1 MIHVLLVEDSSVF
14 VMGLK
19 LALGANPSFGS
30 IESVASPGAAV
41 AYLNAH
47 PETDIAVVDITLESE
62 TDGLT
67 LLGILRDAFPGVK
80 PLVLSHY
87 KIPSYILKAIT
98 FGACAYLAKDSSPE
112 AIVEAIADVAE
123 GKCLF
128 FGETIDSEKILRI
141 FGGKENLQARKPQ
154 GLTPRELEV
163 LQLTSSGYSNAQIAS
178 ALEIS
183 VNTVDSYKERIKG
196 KFGFDSIVECVATAA
211 ANGIVRVGHFAF

>member
-1 MIHVLLVEDSSVF
+1 MINVLLVEDSAVF

-19 LALGANPSFGS
+19 LALSAEPSFGS

-67 LLGILRDAFPGVK
+67 LLGILREAFPSVNAM
-80 PLVLSHY
+80 VLSHY
-87 KIPSYILKAIT
+87 KIPAYILKAIT
-98 FGACAYLAKDSSPE
+98 SGACAYLAKDSSPE
-112 AIVEAIADVAE
+112 SIVEAICDVAD
-123 GKCLF
+123 GRCLF
-128 FGETIDSEKILRI
+128 FGETIDSERILRI
-141 FGGKENLQARKPQ
+141 FGGRENLDARKPQ
-154 GLTPRELEV
+154 GLTPREQEV

-183 VNTVDSYKERIKG
+183 INTVDSYKERIKG
-196 KFGFDSIVECVATAA
+196 KFGLDSIVECVAVAA
-211 ANGIVRVGHFAF
+211 ARGIVAESI

>member
-1 MIHVLLVEDSSVF
+1 MKNVLLIEDSAVF

-19 LALGANPSFGS
+19 LALSADASFGS

-41 AYLNAH
+41 AYLNTH
-47 PETDIAVVDITLESE
+47 PDTDIAVVDITLEAE

-67 LLGILRDAFPGVK
+67 LLGILREAFPGIK
-80 PLVLSHY
+80 TLVLSHY
-87 KIPSYILKAIT
+87 KNPAYILRAIT
-98 FGACAYLAKDSSPE
+98 SGACAYLAKDSAPE
-112 AIVEAIADVAE
+112 SIVRAIGDVAG

-128 FGETIDSEKILRI
+128 FGETIDSAKILRI
-141 FGGKENLQARKPQ
+141 FGGKENLEIRKPQ

-163 LQLTSSGYSNAQIAS
+163 LQLTSSGYSNPQIAS

-196 KFGFDSIVECVATAA
+196 KFGLDSIVECVATAA
-211 ANGIVRVGHFAF
+211 AKGIVTV

>member
-1 MIHVLLVEDSSVF
+1 MINLLLIEDSAVF

-19 LALGANPSFGS
+19 LALQAHTAFGS
-30 IESVASPGAAV
+30 VESVASPGAAV

-47 PETDIAVVDITLESE
+47 PETDIAVVDITLEAE

-80 PLVLSHY
+80 ALVLSHY
-87 KIPSYILKAIT
+87 KNPAYILRAIT
-98 FGACAYLAKDSSPE
+98 SGACAYLAKDSTPE
-112 AIVEAIADVAE
+112 SIVGAIGDVAG

-128 FGETIDSEKILRI
+128 FGETIDAKKILRI
-141 FGGKENLQARKPQ
+141 FGGKENLDARKPQ

-163 LQLTSSGYSNAQIAS
+163 LQLSASGYSNAQIAS

-183 VNTVDSYKERIKG
+183 INTVDSYKERIKG
-196 KFGFDSIVECVATAA
+196 KFGLDSIVECVATAA
-211 ANGIVRVGHFAF
+211 AQGIVTVI

>member
-1 MIHVLLVEDSSVF
+1 MTDILLIEDSAVF

-19 LALGANPSFGS
+19 LALSADPSFGNV
-30 IESVASPGAAV
+30 ESVASAGAAV
-41 AYLNAH
+41 SFLNAH

-67 LLGILRDAFPGVK
+67 LLGILHEAFPGVK
-80 PLVLSHY
+80 TLVLSHY
-87 KIPSYILKAIT
+87 KNPAYILRALSS
-98 FGACAYLAKDSSPE
+98 GACAYLAKDSAPGS
-112 AIVEAIADVAE
+112 IVEAIAGVAA

-141 FGGKENLQARKPQ
+141 FGGKENLAARKPQ
-154 GLTPRELEV
+154 GLTPRELDV

-183 VNTVDSYKERIKG
+183 INTVDSYKERIKG
-196 KFGFDSIVECVATAA
+196 KFGLDSIIECVATAA
-211 ANGIVRVGHFAF
+211 AKGIVTV

>member
-1 MIHVLLVEDSSVF
+1 MINVLLIEDSAVF
-14 VMGLK
+14 VMGLR
-19 LALGANPSFGS
+19 LALGDNPSFGS

-47 PETDIAVVDITLESE
+47 PETDIAVVDITLEAE

-80 PLVLSHY
+80 ALVLSHY
-87 KIPSYILKAIT
+87 KIPSYILRAIT
-98 FGACAYLAKDSSPE
+98 SGACAYLAKDSSPE
-112 AIVEAIADVAE
+112 SIVEAIMDVAA

-128 FGETIDSEKILRI
+128 FGETIDSGKILRS
-141 FGGKENLQARKPQ
+141 FGGKENLKARKPQ

-163 LQLTSSGYSNAQIAS
+163 LQLTSSGYSNSQIAS
-178 ALEIS
+178 AREIT

-196 KFGFDSIVECVATAA
+196 KFGLDSIVECVATAA
-211 ANGIVRVGHFAF
+211 AKGIVTV